1 MIMAIT
7 SKSFLLIFHNIDN
20 KNLAREGLDT
30 RPTGP
35 VMNDWVDNV
44 TEYSL
49 QGFDGSV
56 CFQ

>member
-7 SKSFLLIFHNIDN
+7 SKSFLLIFHNVDN
-20 KNLAREGLDT
+20 CIAGEGLGT

>member
-1 MIMAIT
+1 MIMSIT
-7 SKSFLLIFHNIDN
+7 SKSFLLIFHTVDN
-20 KNLAREGLDT
+20 CMAREGLGT